1 MLQNNAFWASCRQ
14 SCQPGDVNLN
24 DPWEHRTPWS
34 CELIDTSHPDC
45 TEDGED
51 CIHLGCCKS
60 KGHRCFMK
68 DPGEAFCRT
77 SSPPMWLGHEIMP
90 NTYMVM
96 HRIQRVRPDLML
108 GAKLTTK
115 ICRRIGG
122 EACTARIIGIAM
134 VRVAMLRTCP
144 PGTKASMSH
153 HPSMHPWTLRS
164 LVEVSTGKKSG

>member
-1 MLQNNAFWASCRQ
+1 MLQKKRFLGFLPAKLPAWRCY
-14 SCQPGDVNLN
+14 LN

-45 TEDGED
+45 AEDGED

-122 EACTARIIGIAM
+122 TARHALLGLQWSGLRCFAL
-134 VRVAMLRTCP
+134 VPLGPRQVCLTTRVC
-144 PGTKASMSH
+144 
-153 HPSMHPWTLRS
+153 TL
-164 LVEVSTGKKSG
+164 GP